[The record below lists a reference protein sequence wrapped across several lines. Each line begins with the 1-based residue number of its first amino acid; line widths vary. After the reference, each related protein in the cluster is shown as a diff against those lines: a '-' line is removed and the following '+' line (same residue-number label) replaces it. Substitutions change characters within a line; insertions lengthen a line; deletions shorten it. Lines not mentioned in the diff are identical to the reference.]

1 MRLLPATLTAAQAVL
16 AQKPEIGAES
26 IFHALSVEFIF
37 MGRIVTDAAGAPSW
51 LPRAGAVIPGSGL
64 WDLQLRSDDG
74 LTNLAGNP
82 TLTLNVTIGAGGGAG
97 TAVATFG
104 IPAWVTDQSKNWP
117 VGSGTDFIPQ
127 GAGNAAKNL
136 TAIAGVS
143 AGTNLP
149 GNSEF
154 SVWAS
159 PAATEAVELGYCKS
173 INGPYQVPNSVSIP
187 DRYESAAAV
196 KKGRSEEAELSLE
209 FNYISSMEGIARYN
223 GRSITAFIKVIKDKS
238 AHSENIIYT
247 AYRPEFSPNR
257 GDGDDAVMGT
267 SAGPYEKF
275 LTFVAP

>member
-26 IFHALSVEFIF
+26 IFHAFPVEFIF
-37 MGRIVTDAAGAPSW
+37 MGKIVTDSTGTPTW
-51 LPRAGAVIPGSGL
+51 RPRAGAAIPAAGL
-64 WDLQLRSDDG
+64 WDLHLRTDDG

-82 TLTLNVTIGAGGGAG
+82 SVTLDVTIGDSVGAG
-97 TAVATFG
+97 TAVATLG
-104 IPAWVTDQSKNWP
+104 IPSWVTDQSKNWS
-117 VGSGTDFIPQ
+117 VGSATDFIPQ
-127 GAGNAAKNL
+127 GSGNAAKDIE
-136 TAIAGVS
+136 AILGVDS
-143 AGTNLP
+143 AANLP
-149 GNSEF
+149 PNAEF

-159 PAATEAVELGYCKS
+159 SDATNAIELGYCKS
-173 INGPYQVPNSVSIP
+173 INGPYQVPASVSIA

-238 AHSENIIYT
+238 AHSENVIYT

-257 GDGDDAVMGT
+257 GDGNDEVMGT